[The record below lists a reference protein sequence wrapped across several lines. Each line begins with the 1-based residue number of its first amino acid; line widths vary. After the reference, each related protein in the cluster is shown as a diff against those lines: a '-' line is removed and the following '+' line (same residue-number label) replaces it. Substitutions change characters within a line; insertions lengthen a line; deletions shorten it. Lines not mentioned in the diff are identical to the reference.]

1 MDDVSFWVA
10 LGGGLA
16 SFLTP
21 CVLPMVPV
29 YFASLVGPEIL
40 DPQSV
45 VGHRLIFLHALSFV
59 LGFAAAF
66 STLGTIT
73 GLAGVVINP
82 NSPAVQGI
90 SGSLMIL
97 FGFFMLAAHRFSWLN
112 YEKRLS
118 PSLSKKTSYL
128 RSFIIGAIFTL
139 AWTPCVS
146 PILGSILTLAW
157 GSSETAWQGGYLLA
171 VYSLGLGIPFLIIGA
186 AFGSI
191 TPLIRRLNR
200 YSTWVYNIGGILLI
214 AVGLVI
220 LTGNMDWF
228 IF

>member
-29 YFASLVGPEIL
+29 YFASLVGSEIL
-40 DPQSV
+40 DPQST
-45 VGHRLIFLHALSFV
+45 VGRRPIFLHALSFV
-59 LGFAAAF
+59 LGFAVVF

-73 GLAGVVINP
+73 GLAGIVINP
-82 NSPAVQGI
+82 NSPAIQGI
-90 SGSLMIL
+90 SGSLLIF
-97 FGFFMLAAHRFSWLN
+97 FGFFMLAAQRFSWLN
-112 YEKRLS
+112 FERRLS

-128 RSFIIGAIFTL
+128 RSFIIGGIFTL

-186 AFGSI
+186 AFGSM
-191 TPLIRRLNR
+191 TPLLRRLSR
-200 YSTWVYNIGGILLI
+200 YSTWVYNMGGILLI

>member
-40 DPQSV
+40 DSPSA
-45 VGHRLIFLHALSFV
+45 VGRRPIFLHALSFV
-59 LGFAAAF
+59 LGFTVVF
-66 STLGTIT
+66 SALGAIT

-82 NSPAVQGI
+82 NSPVVQGV
-90 SGSLMIL
+90 SGSLLIL
-97 FGFFMLAAHRFSWLN
+97 FGLFMLATQRFSWLN
-112 YEKRLS
+112 FERRLS
-118 PSLSKKTSYL
+118 PSLGRKTSYL
-128 RSFIIGAIFTL
+128 RSFLIGGVFTL

-146 PILGSILTLAW
+146 PILGSILALAW

-186 AFGSI
+186 AFGSL
-191 TPLIRRLNR
+191 TPLLRRLSR
-200 YSTWVYNIGGILLI
+200 YSAWVYNISGLLLI

-220 LTGNMDWF
+220 ITGNMDWF